1 MKFDKHPELKGR
13 HAYLGASKYA
23 WLNYDDDKLKSSYAS
38 SFAQAIGTSIHEL
51 AANLISHRR
60 KINKRDRNLILYK
73 LEQDYIPASVVDTN
87 YILNN
92 LIPYVSDA
100 IDFGMET
107 EVGLKY
113 SEVCFGTTDAIQY
126 YEKER
131 LLRIHDLKTGTTP
144 AHMEQ
149 LQIYEA
155 LFFLEYGDQ
164 LGIVPK
170 DIDCELRIYQG
181 GEIVSFTPDPKDTED
196 IMEKAIHGDLIV
208 TDVRGG
214 RY

>member
-1 MKFDKHPELKGR
+1 MKFDKHPELEGR

-23 WLNYDDDKLKSSYAS
+23 WLNYDDDKLRSSYAN

-51 AANLISHRR
+51 ASDLIRHRR

-73 LEQDYIPASVVDTN
+73 LDQDYIPVSVVDTN

-92 LIPYVSDA
+92 LVPYVSDA

-113 SEVCFGTTDAIQY
+113 SEFCFGTTDAIQY
-126 YEKER
+126 YEKEK
-131 LLRIHDLKTGTTP
+131 LLRIHDLKTGITP

-155 LFFLEYGDQ
+155 LFFLEYGDK
-164 LGIVPK
+164 LGITPK
-170 DIDCELRIYQG
+170 DIDCELRIYQD
-181 GEIVSFTPDPKDTED
+181 GEIVAFNPDPKDTED
-196 IMEKAIHGDLIV
+196 IMQKAIHGDLIV
-208 TDVRGG
+208 TDIRGG
-214 RY
+214 RF